1 MNNEITDS
9 AAENVVGGATE
20 RTITVYDFAENEVY
34 RHNHYGYYYHVWMAQ
49 KGKSK
54 SDRVDIKRF
63 FSGSYRQGDM
73 FSVSCRVL
81 LEDCT
86 FLGVRDDYRNL

>member
-34 RHNHYGYYYHVWMAQ
+34 RHNQYGYYY
-49 KGKSK
+49 
-54 SDRVDIKRF
+54 I
-63 FSGSYRQGDM
+63 
-73 FSVSCRVL
+73 
-81 LEDCT
+81 
-86 FLGVRDDYRNL
+86 RNRL